1 MKRLG
6 SRRQLGAMVG
16 AVVLVGAGGWF
27 AGTQVR
33 SPADAAAS
41 HNAPKAG
48 PVTVEVERRSL
59 TATVVATGTVAFTS
73 PRPLSL
79 AGSVGTGAVTS
90 PAGEGAE
97 QRVTKAPVAGTKVKE
112 GDVLMTVNGRPVLA
126 LSGSVPMYR
135 VMGPGA
141 TGDDVKQLQKALRRL
156 GFDPGSAG
164 GTFGQG
170 TASAVTNWYRNKGYE
185 AQQPSAEDQ
194 QQLGQL
200 QQAVSSAQEALL
212 TTRSGSAG
220 DGADTGGGT
229 GSGAGTGTGGKASTG
244 TETGAGTGTG
254 TGAKAG
260 TETGSGTRTDT
271 QSSTD
276 RQVQEIQLRSAQK
289 SLDMANSALSSFQA
303 TYGTKVPAGEVVFFP
318 ELPVRLDKVTVK
330 TGDAPSG
337 PVGTVTGSEL
347 LVEAAVPGEDA
358 ELLRRGMPVDVTT
371 TGGEKVKGKVE
382 AVGSAAVSSG
392 TTGGDGEAATGAA
405 SEGRDAE
412 ASDAS
417 GGAADANAAD
427 TSGADGAAGAGA
439 PGPVQLRISI
449 PDPGPLAGQAEA
461 SVKVTIGVGA
471 SDGKVLTVPLAAI
484 RTSADGK
491 ARVQVERDGG
501 VRDVS
506 VTVGLSAAGL
516 VEVKPADG
524 TLEQG
529 DRVVVGK

>member
-16 AVVLVGAGGWF
+16 AVALVGAGGWF

-59 TATVVATGTVAFTS
+59 TATVVATGTVAFTA

-90 PAGEGAE
+90 PSGEGAE

-112 GDVLMTVNGRPVLA
+112 GDVLMMVNGRPVLA
-126 LSGSVPMYR
+126 LAGSVPMYR
-135 VMGPGA
+135 AMGPGG

-156 GFDPGSAG
+156 GFDPGSVG

-170 TASAVTNWYRNKGYE
+170 TATAVANWYRNKGYE

-212 TTRSGSAG
+212 TTRSANAG
-220 DGADTGGGT
+220 DGTDTGDS
-229 GSGAGTGTGGKASTG
+229 SG
-244 TETGAGTGTG
+244 TGAGTGTETGTG
-254 TGAKAG
+254 TGAETG
-260 TETGSGTRTDT
+260 TETGSGTRTDA
-271 QSSTD
+271 QSSID
-276 RQVQEIQLRSAQK
+276 RQVQAIQLKSAQK
-289 SLDMANSALSSFQA
+289 SLDMANSALSTFQA

-330 TGDAPSG
+330 AGDAPSG

-347 LVEAAVPGEDA
+347 IVEAAVPGEDA

-382 AVGSAAVSSG
+382 AIGSAAASSG
-392 TTGGDGEAATGAA
+392 TTGGVGEAA
-405 SEGRDAE
+405 SEGSDAD

-417 GGAADANAAD
+417 GGGADANAAD
-427 TSGADGAAGAGA
+427 TAGTGGATGAGA

-449 PDPGPLAGQAEA
+449 PDPGPLAGQAES

-491 ARVQVERDGG
+491 ARVQVERDGE

-516 VEVKPADG
+516 VEVKPAGG
-524 TLEQG
+524 TLKQG
-529 DRVVVGK
+529 DKVVVGK

>member
-6 SRRQLGAMVG
+6 SRRQLGALVG

-41 HNAPKAG
+41 RNAPEAG

-59 TATVVATGTVAFTS
+59 TATVVATGTVAFAS

-79 AGSVGTGAVTS
+79 AGSVGTGAVS

-97 QRVTKAPVAGTKVKE
+97 QRVTKAPVTGTKVKE

-135 VMGPGA
+135 AMGPGA
-141 TGDDVKQLQKALRRL
+141 TGDDVKQLQKALQRL

-170 TASAVTNWYRNKGYE
+170 TATAVTNWYRNKGYE

-212 TTRSGSAG
+212 TTRSG
-220 DGADTGGGT
+220 DADD
-229 GSGAGTGTGGKASTG
+229 GAGTGTGADTG
-244 TETGAGTGTG
+244 TETSA
-254 TGAKAG
+254 
-260 TETGSGTRTDT
+260 GTRTDA

-289 SLDMANSALSSFQA
+289 SLNMANSALSSFQA

-358 ELLRRGMPVDVTT
+358 ELLRRGMPVEVTT

-382 AVGSAAVSSG
+382 AIGSAADTSG
-392 TTGGDGEAATGAA
+392 TQGGDGEAATGAA
-405 SEGRDAE
+405 SEG
-412 ASDAS
+412 S
-417 GGAADANAAD
+417 GTGAADASDGAAD
-427 TSGADGAAGAGA
+427 TNAAGTSGTDGASGASG

-461 SVKVTIGVGA
+461 SVKVTIEVGA

-516 VEVKPADG
+516 VEVKPAGG

-529 DRVVVGK
+529 DKVVVGK

>member
-1 MKRLG
+1 M
-6 SRRQLGAMVG
+6 
-16 AVVLVGAGGWF
+16 
-27 AGTQVR
+27 
-33 SPADAAAS
+33 
-41 HNAPKAG
+41 
-48 PVTVEVERRSL
+48 TVEVERRSL
-59 TATVVATGTVAFTS
+59 TATVVATGTVAFAS

-79 AGSVGTGAVTS
+79 AGSVGTGAVS

-97 QRVTKAPVAGTKVKE
+97 QRVTKAPVTGTKVKE

-135 VMGPGA
+135 AMGPGA
-141 TGDDVKQLQKALRRL
+141 TGDDVKQLQKALQRL

-170 TASAVTNWYRNKGYE
+170 TATAVTNWYRNKGYE

-212 TTRSGSAG
+212 TTRSG
-220 DGADTGGGT
+220 DADD
-229 GSGAGTGTGGKASTG
+229 GAGTGTGADTG
-244 TETGAGTGTG
+244 TETSA
-254 TGAKAG
+254 
-260 TETGSGTRTDT
+260 GTRTDA

-289 SLDMANSALSSFQA
+289 SLNMANSALSSFQA

-358 ELLRRGMPVDVTT
+358 ELLRRGMPVEVTT

-382 AVGSAAVSSG
+382 AIGSAADTSG
-392 TTGGDGEAATGAA
+392 TQGGDGEAATGAA
-405 SEGRDAE
+405 SEG
-412 ASDAS
+412 S
-417 GGAADANAAD
+417 GTGAADASDGAAD
-427 TSGADGAAGAGA
+427 TNAAGTSGTDGASGASG

-461 SVKVTIGVGA
+461 SVKVTIEVGA

-516 VEVKPADG
+516 VEVKPAGG

-529 DRVVVGK
+529 DKVVVGK